1 MCLGLPVKCQQH
13 LRSFQRASR
22 TSKPPA
28 HSRARKSAENK
39 IQTWKP
45 SRVLKKSFSEEKKHA
60 KIPMFP
66 RVGFPKQPF
75 FNGLLVCMANPE
87 RALNCASY
95 LNSATPG
102 LCGGDF
108 NGRFWNAP
116 LQHRVRFGW
125 RADFHVVRGFVQA
138 DARAPTGSAK
148 PQLLTRIVLRPR
160 WARSVATAIPN
171 GADPTCTVTVPST
184 FPWSVLV
191 RQNPISGSAGSPLHG
206 GRFRVYAWRR
216 AVDCAPYL
224 NSASMR

>member
-1 MCLGLPVKCQQH
+1 MLPE
-13 LRSFQRASR
+13 
-22 TSKPPA
+22 PA
-28 HSRARKSAENK
+28 NHRLIAALVRARKTRFKLGS
-39 IQTWKP
+39 
-45 SRVLKKSFSEEKKHA
+45 
-60 KIPMFP
+60 
-66 RVGFPKQPF
+66 
-75 FNGLLVCMANPE
+75 LVCMANPE

-224 NSASMR
+224 ILCFCGEESSPAKPVLADLEICAT